1 MVVESEAVGR
11 KNWRKPVS
19 DIHPRR
25 VARNSSSAVTDLKG
39 GAYLGLSAAR

>member
-19 DIHPRR
+19 DIHLRR
-25 VARNSSSAVTDLKG
+25 LARSSALRGDR
-39 GAYLGLSAAR
+39 S